1 MSIHPHGG
9 HSWMQMGLGD
19 YKWGLVCENEARS
32 AADGHCE
39 SWVHARI
46 GAKDK
51 KNKIW
56 RGGARAV
63 SRVTCARRGHAMR
76 AKAPHKNK
84 QKKAQAKK

>member
-46 GAKDK
+46 GTKDK
-51 KNKIW
+51 KK
-56 RGGARAV
+56 RFGEEGQGRLV
-63 SRVTCARRGHAMR
+63 ESRVRTGDML
-76 AKAPHKNK
+76 
-84 QKKAQAKK
+84 